1 LTQSASTM
9 KTTPL
14 PLLTLA
20 LAAWAA
26 LPAQAQSLSAQA
38 QDHAAHHHGSDD
50 NAAPPQAPAT
60 APPAA
65 TTPLHTGHDESLP
78 SSSHSHNHTPTQ
90 PDTTQ
95 SPPDGM
101 APMAQGD
108 ADGQGGAAPLD
119 ARDPNAYSDGLVRGA
134 GVHAI
139 PGVSPLRLADEHRFG
154 ALVLDRLERAH
165 TRGGDNA
172 TAYDLQAWYGRDF
185 DKAVLKAEGE
195 VAGGTLHDA
204 RTELLWGHAITP
216 YWDTQL
222 GVRYDAGTGPDRGW
236 LAFGV
241 QGLAP
246 YWFEVEATAYLG
258 DGGRSALRLAASY
271 DLLLTQKAHPAAA
284 RRGAVL
290 RQERSGAH
298 HRQRTVPRHPRP
310 ASALRIQPPTRPV
323 PRIGTRRQLR
333 PHSRLPAHRRCA
345 RTANALAGR
354 CSILVLAMER
364 QASHAP
370 N

>member
-1 LTQSASTM
+1 M

-50 NAAPPQAPAT
+50 NAAPPPQAPAAT
-60 APPAA
+60 PAA
-65 TTPLHTGHDESLP
+65 ADTPLHTGHDAPL
-78 SSSHSHNHTPTQ
+78 TTLTQ
-90 PDTTQ
+90 PV
-95 SPPDGM
+95 PGGM
-101 APMAQGD
+101 APMEHGD
-108 ADGQGGAAPLD
+108 AGGQDGTTPRD
-119 ARDPNAYSDGLVRGA
+119 VRDPNAYSDGLVRGA
-134 GVHAI
+134 GIHAI

-172 TAYDLQAWYGRDF
+172 TAYDLQAWFGRDF

-195 VAGGTLHDA
+195 AAGGTLHEA

-216 YWDTQL
+216 YWDAQL

-271 DLLLTQKAHPAAA
+271 DLLLTQKLILQPRGEAQFYGKNDPARTIGSGLSHATL
-284 RRGAVL
+284 GL
-290 RQERSGAH
+290 R
-298 HRQRTVPRHPRP
+298 
-310 ASALRIQPPTRPV
+310 LRYEFS
-323 PRIGTRRQLR
+323 RQLAPYLGLER
-333 PHSRLPAHRRCA
+333 AGSFG
-345 RTANALAGR
+345 RTADYLRTEGARAQQTRWLAGVR
-354 CSILVLAMER
+354 FWF
-364 QASHAP
+364 
-370 N
+370 

>member
-1 LTQSASTM
+1 M

-271 DLLLTQKAHPAAA
+271 DLLLTQKLILQPRGEAQFYGKNDPARTIGSGLSHATL
-284 RRGAVL
+284 GL
-290 RQERSGAH
+290 R
-298 HRQRTVPRHPRP
+298 
-310 ASALRIQPPTRPV
+310 LRYEFS
-323 PRIGTRRQLR
+323 RQLAPYLGLER
-333 PHSRLPAHRRCA
+333 AGSFG
-345 RTANALAGR
+345 RTADYLRTEGARAQQTRWLAGVR
-354 CSILVLAMER
+354 FWF
-364 QASHAP
+364 
-370 N
+370 